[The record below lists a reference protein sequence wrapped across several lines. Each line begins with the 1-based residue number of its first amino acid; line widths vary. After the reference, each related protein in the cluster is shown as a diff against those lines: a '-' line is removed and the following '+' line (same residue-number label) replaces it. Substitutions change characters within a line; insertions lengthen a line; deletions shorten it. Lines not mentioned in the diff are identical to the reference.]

1 MWGIILI
8 AFGVLVV
15 FGSLLLGWGIP
26 FIALFGV
33 LLIGAAAFFLF
44 QRTVAEPTT
53 GVDDDADSKPSW
65 QRKHWWQ

>member
-15 FGSLLLGWGIP
+15 AGSLLLGWGIP

-33 LLIGAAAFFLF
+33 LLIGAAVFFVF
-44 QRTVAEPTT
+44 QRTAVEPTT
-53 GVDDDADSKPSW
+53 GVDDEGTKPSW